1 MALEVRSPTW
11 SHGVKLEGLAG
22 LLPLEGVR
30 GFRLAA
36 FPEFRWPE
44 TQRCSQSSGT
54 VTPSVSLASSL
65 ITSTLVTTWR
75 PQISQTPAISLFP
88 VPRMASRVRVW
99 PPYEAIIWFSTNDL
113 QKPTQSH
120 CALATLLWDK
130 QQEQV
135 GAD

>member
-1 MALEVRSPTW
+1 M
-11 SHGVKLEGLAG
+11 KLEGLAG

-36 FPEFRWPE
+36 FPEFRWPA

-54 VTPSVSLASSL
+54 VTPSVSLCL
-65 ITSTLVTTWR
+65 FFNHKHPGNNMETTDITDTCN
-75 PQISQTPAISLFP
+75 ILFP

-99 PPYEAIIWFSTNDL
+99 PPYQAIILFSTNDL